1 MHWLTHW
8 QFFKDTRKQVVG
20 SHFLLTRRLSH
31 VLKNTNQNATANISP
46 RRAVKKRFEDYVD
59 YQHEG
64 GEEGRLVL

>member
-1 MHWLTHW
+1 M
-8 QFFKDTRKQVVG
+8 
-20 SHFLLTRRLSH
+20 
-31 VLKNTNQNATANISP
+31 LKNTNQNATANISP